1 MLPCLTPAVSLVGL
15 ENLLHQWTTIE
26 EEDSSSFKTLIKR
39 GLIPFFSR
47 RISKE
52 GILILSKAFA
62 MSTTPIFIVL
72 PFFVKKLTV
81 FLKCNYYYMGPKS
94 TYVLLVVFIF
104 FIFLRHFVN
113 VLSIL
118 HFIILSC
125 INITYE
131 FNSPSNIVAQI
142 FAHCILFCVSGIIF
156 SP

>member
-47 RISKE
+47 SISKE

-72 PFFVKKLTV
+72 PFFVKKLT
-81 FLKCNYYYMGPKS
+81 
-94 TYVLLVVFIF
+94 IF
-104 FIFLRHFVN
+104 
-113 VLSIL
+113 
-118 HFIILSC
+118 
-125 INITYE
+125 
-131 FNSPSNIVAQI
+131 
-142 FAHCILFCVSGIIF
+142 
-156 SP
+156 